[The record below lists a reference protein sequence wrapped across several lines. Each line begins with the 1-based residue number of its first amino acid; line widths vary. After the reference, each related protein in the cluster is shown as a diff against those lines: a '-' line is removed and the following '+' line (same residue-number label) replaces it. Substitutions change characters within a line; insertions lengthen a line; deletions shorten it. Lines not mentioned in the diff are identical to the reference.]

1 MADWAAVRRSFDAAE
16 RWTYL
21 DTASTG
27 PLPAAAMAAGR
38 DFLTDAA
45 ANARSPDLWREGLD
59 HARQGFARLIG
70 APERDVAFTKNAT
83 EGVNIVAAGL
93 GAEAGDNVV
102 LCGALEHPANITPWL
117 ALRRAGV
124 EVRLVEPDR
133 QAISAAAV
141 AAAID
146 RRTRAVALSTVTFMP
161 GFRTDLAPVVE
172 AARRQDAL
180 VLVDATQSAGVL
192 ATDVGAMGVD
202 ALVTSTHK
210 YLLGL
215 YGQGFLYLDPRAA
228 DRLAPVFVGA
238 AGYRDPTAHPAAAGF
253 AWETAE
259 GARRFETGH
268 AFASA
273 AIVAEALELL
283 NACGPAAVEARACGL
298 AAELARGLGEIGWP
312 VNRDPFGQP
321 QSQIVTLGTV
331 AAGDLYAVGDP
342 DLARLHA
349 ALDEAGVRHS
359 ARRGALR
366 FAFHLFNDET
376 DVRATLDVAERVR
389 RAAA

>member
-27 PLPAAAMAAGR
+27 PLPAGAVAAGR

-59 HARQGFARLIG
+59 RARQGFARLIG
-70 APERDVAFTKNAT
+70 AADDEVAFTKNAT

-102 LCGALEHPANITPWL
+102 LCGAREHPANITPWL

-124 EVRLVEPDR
+124 EVRLVAPDR
-133 QAISAAAV
+133 QAIPAVAV

-161 GFRTDLAPVVE
+161 GFRTDLEPIVE
-172 AARRQDAL
+172 AARRLDAL
-180 VLVDATQSAGVL
+180 VIVDATQSAGVL
-192 ATDVGAMGVD
+192 ATDVRAMGVD

-215 YGQGFLYLDPRAA
+215 YGQGFLYLAPCAA
-228 DRLAPVFVGA
+228 ERLAPVFVGA
-238 AGYRDPTAHPAAAGF
+238 AGYRDPTAHPAAAAF
-253 AWETAE
+253 AWEPAA

-268 AFASA
+268 AFASS
-273 AIVAEALELL
+273 AIV
-283 NACGPAAVEARACGL
+283 
-298 AAELARGLGEIGWP
+298 
-312 VNRDPFGQP
+312 
-321 QSQIVTLGTV
+321 
-331 AAGDLYAVGDP
+331 
-342 DLARLHA
+342 
-349 ALDEAGVRHS
+349 
-359 ARRGALR
+359 
-366 FAFHLFNDET
+366 
-376 DVRATLDVAERVR
+376 
-389 RAAA
+389 